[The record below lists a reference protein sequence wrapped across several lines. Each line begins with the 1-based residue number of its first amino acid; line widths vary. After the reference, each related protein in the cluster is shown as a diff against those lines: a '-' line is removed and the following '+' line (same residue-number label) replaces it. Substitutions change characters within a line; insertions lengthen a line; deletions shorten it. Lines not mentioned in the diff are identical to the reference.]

1 MTNKHSINDLY
12 QMQALS
18 LASKIQMSKARI
30 RAWIEKYG
38 EDGVY
43 VSFSGGKD
51 STVLLD
57 LVRSE
62 YPNVKAVFVDTG
74 LEYPEIRAFVKT
86 FDNVEILKPKKNFK
100 QVIQVYG
107 YPFFSKENAQKI
119 YEIKHTG
126 SEILKHNRLHGDS
139 KGNGKLPDL
148 YKFMLDPEAPEV
160 SHLCCNIM
168 KKSPV
173 KSYEHKTGRKPIVA
187 TMATESRN
195 RTVEW
200 LRTGCN
206 SFDSK
211 RPISKP
217 MSFWS
222 EQDVLMYIAIKRLP
236 ICSVYG
242 VIADDTE
249 CEVSPVD
256 LNPHAM
262 IFDKVNPVLH
272 TTKCDR
278 TGCMYCGFGCH
289 LMMIRGF

>member
-139 KGNGKLPDL
+139 KGNVLSVEPMIL
-148 YKFMLDPEAPEV
+148 Q
-160 SHLCCNIM
+160 
-168 KKSPV
+168 
-173 KSYEHKTGRKPIVA
+173 RKIA
-187 TMATESRN
+187 SSIR
-195 RTVEW
+195 
-200 LRTGCN
+200 
-206 SFDSK
+206 SF
-211 RPISKP
+211 
-217 MSFWS
+217 
-222 EQDVLMYIAIKRLP
+222 
-236 ICSVYG
+236 
-242 VIADDTE
+242 
-249 CEVSPVD
+249 
-256 LNPHAM
+256 
-262 IFDKVNPVLH
+262 
-272 TTKCDR
+272 
-278 TGCMYCGFGCH
+278 
-289 LMMIRGF
+289 